1 VESHPVSICHSLLQ
15 SMASLKVVLYAAL
28 AAAVQ
33 ADCITVH
40 DEDGHSQCVEQPD
53 FVQEMPERSLLSMR
67 VSDESPLATKA
78 ETESGAST
86 ISAKN
91 CFKAYCKSS
100 TVKKQ
105 LITYCKSQKKYKNCD
120 GLTYHDTFTKNKLN
134 KKATYTFK
142 GGIKYDEKHAK
153 TKPYS
158 VTGLEGYWDNDQS
171 VDDIKHLDR
180 KIGRSSTVSWAT
192 TTSFQFSEELSIE
205 VTEKIPEVAEEKTG
219 IKAGFQV
226 GTSSS
231 TSQSHSTSQDYSVS
245 ETINIAHKKCT
256 KYCVYEQN
264 NQYEVPYSLT
274 GEYKGAGELKSS
286 NAFMCC
292 YTRPGGDSSCSWGGH
307 GSGGTGTY
315 GWMAEDTAGAAVSW
329 ASKQGH
335 DTCPQLSAS
344 GSSAKFSL
352 PGKFVGGLKTT
363 SNVET
368 FEKGVGKCRNYKC
381 PNRSGA
387 SGINNEPEGESTVIA
402 V

>member
-1 VESHPVSICHSLLQ
+1 
-15 SMASLKVVLYAAL
+15 
-28 AAAVQ
+28 
-33 ADCITVH
+33 
-40 DEDGHSQCVEQPD
+40 
-53 FVQEMPERSLLSMR
+53 MR
-67 VSDESPLATKA
+67 VSEESPLETKA
-78 ETESGAST
+78 ETESGKST

-105 LITYCKSQKKYKNCD
+105 LVSYCKSQKKYKNCD

-134 KKATYTFK
+134 KKATYKFK

-153 TKPYS
+153 IKPYS
-158 VTGLEGYWDNDQS
+158 LNALDGYWDNGQS
-171 VDDIKHLDR
+171 IKGDVQTLDTT
-180 KIGRSSTVSWAT
+180 ITRSSTVSWAT
-192 TTSFQFSEELSIE
+192 TTSFQFSEEVSVE
-205 VTEKIPEVAEEKTG
+205 VTEKIPEVAEEKTSVT
-219 IKAGFQV
+219 AGFQV

-231 TSQSHSTSQDYSVS
+231 TSQSHTTSQDYSVKQ
-245 ETINIAHKKCT
+245 TISIAPKKCT
-256 KYCVYEQN
+256 KWCVYEAN

-274 GEYKGAGELKSS
+274 GEYKGSGELKS

-352 PGKFVGGLKTT
+352 PGKFVAGLKTT
-363 SNVET
+363 ANVRT
-368 FEKGVGKCRNYKC
+368 FEKGVGQCEKYKC
-381 PNRSGA
+381 PKA
-387 SGINNEPEGESTVIA
+387 SGISNEPEGESTVIA